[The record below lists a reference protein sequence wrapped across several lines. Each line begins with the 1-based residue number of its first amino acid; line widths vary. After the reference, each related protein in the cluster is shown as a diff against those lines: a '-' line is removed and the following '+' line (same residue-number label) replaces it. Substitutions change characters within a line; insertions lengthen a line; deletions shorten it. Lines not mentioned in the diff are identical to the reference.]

1 MEREYKFWI
10 FLVFFAMLGIECFIY
25 FALTKR
31 IKFESKFE
39 PLIYII
45 IGLIPLLFGWYMSG
59 FSYPIILLMIP
70 LTAVFVYFSLN
81 RK

>member
-1 MEREYKFWI
+1 MENEYKFWI
-10 FLVFFAMLGIECFIY
+10 FLVFFALLGIECFIY
-25 FALTKR
+25 FVLTKQL
-31 IKFESKFE
+31 KFESKAQ
-39 PLIYII
+39 PLIYIV

-70 LTAVFVYFSLN
+70 LTAIFVYFNVN